1 LSLPF
6 IRFTDPVYR
15 AHHPRWAFDPV
26 SGEGARRHGGRF
38 NRPGTPALYTALRM
52 EAAWLEAQQGFA
64 FKAQP
69 LTLCSY
75 AVDCTDILD
84 LSSPTTV
91 AALGIEPADLAC
103 AWEDLADRGLAVP
116 SWTLADRLIKE
127 GAAGIVVPSFAH
139 RAGSDDRNLIFWRW
153 ANDLPHK
160 VRVIDDRGRLPRDD
174 SSWS

>member
-1 LSLPF
+1 LPF

-52 EAAWLEAQQGFA
+52 ETAWLEAQQGFA

-75 AVDCTDILD
+75 AVDSADILD
-84 LSSPTTV
+84 LTSPATL
-91 AALGIEPADLAC
+91 AAVGIVPADLAC

-153 ANDLPHK
+153 APDIPHK
-160 VRVIDDRGRLPRDD
+160 VRVIDDQSRLPRDD

>member
-1 LSLPF
+1 MRLPF

-52 EAAWLEAQQGFA
+52 ETAWLEAQQGFA

-75 AVDCTDILD
+75 AVDCADILD
-84 LSSPTTV
+84 LTSPTTL
-91 AALGIEPADLAC
+91 AALGNIPAELAC

-116 SWTLADRLIKE
+116 NWTLVDRLIKE

-139 RAGSDDRNLIFWRW
+139 RAASDDRNLIFWRW
-153 ANDLPHK
+153 GNDLPHK
-160 VRVIDDRGRLPRDD
+160 VCVIDD
-174 SSWS
+174 

>member
-1 LSLPF
+1 MSLPF

-52 EAAWLEAQQGFA
+52 ETAWLEAQQGFA

-75 AVDCTDILD
+75 AVDCADILD
-84 LSSPTTV
+84 LTSPATL
-91 AALGIEPADLAC
+91 AAVGIVPADLAC

-127 GAAGIVVPSFAH
+127 GAAGIVVRSFAH
-139 RAGSDDRNLIFWRW
+139 RAGSDDRNLIFWRS

-160 VRVIDDRGRLPRDD
+160 VRVIDYQGRLPRDD